1 VTEETTTPQQQI
13 ALQKIYVKDIS
24 FETPNSPD
32 VFFQQTQ
39 TQPVVDIQVGIE
51 VAQPNQQFYEVILG
65 VTVTVTLNDKTAFL
79 AEIKQ
84 AGLFT
89 LSGFDDQQIHYVLN
103 SYCPNTLFPFARET
117 VSDLVTRGGFPQL
130 LIEPINFDAM
140 YQMQL
145 QQQQEAGDQPPAT
158 VN

>member
-1 VTEETTTPQQQI
+1 VADQAPQQQI

-24 FETPNSPD
+24 FETPNSPEI
-32 VFFQQTQ
+32 FFQQTQ
-39 TQPVVDIQVGIE
+39 SQPVVDIQVGIE
-51 VAQPNQQFYEVILG
+51 VAQPNDQFYEVTLA
-65 VTVTVTLNDKTAFL
+65 VTVTVNLNDKTAFL

-89 LSGFDDQQIHYVLN
+89 LTGFDNQQIHYILN
-103 SYCPNTLFPFARET
+103 SYCPNTLFPFAREA

-145 QQQQEAGDQPPAT
+145 QQQAGEQPET

>member
-1 VTEETTTPQQQI
+1 MADQAPQQQI
-13 ALQKIYVKDIS
+13 SLQKIYVKDIS
-24 FETPNSPD
+24 FETPNSPEI
-32 VFFQQTQ
+32 FFQQTQ
-39 TQPVVDIQVGIE
+39 SQPVVDIQVGIE
-51 VAQPNQQFYEVILG
+51 VAQPNQQFYEVILS
-65 VTVTVTLNDKTAFL
+65 VTVTVSLSDKTAFL

-84 AGLFT
+84 AGLFS
-89 LSGFDDQQIHYVLN
+89 LVGFDESQTHYILN
-103 SYCPNTLFPFARET
+103 SYCPNTLFPFAREA

-145 QQQQEAGDQPPAT
+145 QQQPAESPT

>member
-1 VTEETTTPQQQI
+1 MADQTPQQQI
-13 ALQKIYVKDIS
+13 SLQKIYIKDIS
-24 FETPNSPD
+24 FETPNSPEI
-32 VFFQQTQ
+32 FFQQTQ
-39 TQPVVDIQVGIE
+39 SQPVVDIQVGIE
-51 VAQPNQQFYEVILG
+51 VAQPNEQFYEVTLG
-65 VTVTVTLNDKTAFL
+65 VTVTVSLNDKTAFL

-89 LSGFDDQQIHYVLN
+89 LSGFDNQQIHYILN
-103 SYCPNTLFPFARET
+103 SYCPNTLFPFAREA

-145 QQQQEAGDQPPAT
+145 QQQQAEAGEQPAT

>member
-1 VTEETTTPQQQI
+1 MADQAPQQQI
-13 ALQKIYVKDIS
+13 SLQKIYVKDIS
-24 FETPNSPD
+24 FETPNSPEI
-32 VFFQQTQ
+32 FFQQTQ
-39 TQPVVDIQVGIE
+39 SQPVVDIQVGIE
-51 VAQPNQQFYEVILG
+51 VAQPNQQFYEVILS
-65 VTVTVTLNDKTAFL
+65 VTVTVSLSDKTAFL

-84 AGLFT
+84 AGLFS
-89 LSGFDDQQIHYVLN
+89 LVGFDESQTHYILN
-103 SYCPNTLFPFARET
+103 SYCPNTLFPFAREA

-145 QQQQEAGDQPPAT
+145 QQQQADEQPAT

>member
-1 VTEETTTPQQQI
+1 VADQAPQQQI
-13 ALQKIYVKDIS
+13 SLQKIYVKDIS
-24 FETPNSPD
+24 FETPNSPE

-39 TQPVVDIQVGIE
+39 AQPVVDIQVGIE
-51 VAQPNQQFYEVILG
+51 VAQPNDQFYEVTLG
-65 VTVTVTLNDKTAFL
+65 VTVTVSLNDKTAFL

-89 LSGFDDQQIHYVLN
+89 LAGFDNQQIHYILN
-103 SYCPNTLFPFARET
+103 SYCPNTLFPFAREV

-145 QQQQEAGDQPPAT
+145 QQQTGDQPAT

>member
-1 VTEETTTPQQQI
+1 VTEAAAPQQQI
-13 ALQKIYVKDIS
+13 GIQKIYVKDIS

-32 VFFQQTQ
+32 IFFQQTQ
-39 TQPVVDIQVGIE
+39 TQPFVDLQVGVE
-51 VAQPNQQFYEVILG
+51 VTQPNPQIFEVILS
-65 VTVTVTLNDKTAFL
+65 VTVTVTLNEKTAFL

-89 LSGFDDQQIHYVLN
+89 IAGFEDSQVHYILN

-117 VSDLVTRGGFPQL
+117 ISDLVTRGGFPQL

-145 QQQQEAGDQPPAT
+145 QQQQDAGDKTPVT

>member
-1 VTEETTTPQQQI
+1 MADQAPQQQI

-24 FETPNSPD
+24 FETPNSPEI
-32 VFFQQTQ
+32 FFQQTQ
-39 TQPVVDIQVGIE
+39 SQPVVDIQVGIE
-51 VAQPNQQFYEVILG
+51 VAQPNDQFYEVTLA
-65 VTVTVTLNDKTAFL
+65 VTVTVNLNDKTAFL

-89 LSGFDDQQIHYVLN
+89 LTGFDNQQIHYILN
-103 SYCPNTLFPFARET
+103 SYCPNTLFPFAREA

-145 QQQQEAGDQPPAT
+145 QQQAGEQPET

>member
-1 VTEETTTPQQQI
+1 MADQASQQQI
-13 ALQKIYVKDIS
+13 SLQKIYIKDIS
-24 FETPNSPD
+24 FETPNSPEI
-32 VFFQQTQ
+32 FLQQAQ
-39 TQPVVDIQVGIE
+39 SQPIVDIQVGVEI
-51 VAQPNQQFYEVILG
+51 AQPNQQFFEVILS
-65 VTVTVTLNDKTAFL
+65 VTVTVSLDDKTAFL

-89 LSGFDDQQIHYVLN
+89 LTGFDDQQAHYILN
-103 SYCPNTLFPFARET
+103 SYCPNALFPFARET
-117 VSDLVTRGGFPQL
+117 ISDLVTRGGFPQL

-145 QQQQEAGDQPPAT
+145 QQAGDQPPAT

>member
-1 VTEETTTPQQQI
+1 MADQAPQQQI
-13 ALQKIYVKDIS
+13 SLQKIYVKDIS
-24 FETPNSPD
+24 FETPNSPEI
-32 VFFQQTQ
+32 FFQQTQ
-39 TQPVVDIQVGIE
+39 SQPVVDIQVGIE
-51 VAQPNQQFYEVILG
+51 VAQPNQQFFEVILG
-65 VTVTVTLNDKTAFL
+65 VTVTVSLSDKTAFL

-84 AGLFT
+84 AGLFS
-89 LSGFDDQQIHYVLN
+89 LAGFDESQTHYILN

-117 VSDLVTRGGFPQL
+117 ISDLVTRGGFPQL

-145 QQQQEAGDQPPAT
+145 QQQQADEQPAT

>member
-1 VTEETTTPQQQI
+1 VADQAPQQQI
-13 ALQKIYVKDIS
+13 SLQKIYVKDIS
-24 FETPNSPD
+24 FETPNSPEI
-32 VFFQQTQ
+32 FFQQTQ
-39 TQPVVDIQVGIE
+39 SQPVVDIQVGIE
-51 VAQPNQQFYEVILG
+51 VAQPNQQFYEVILS
-65 VTVTVTLNDKTAFL
+65 VTVTVSLSDKTAFL

-84 AGLFT
+84 AGLFS
-89 LSGFDDQQIHYVLN
+89 LVGFDESQTHYILN
-103 SYCPNTLFPFARET
+103 SYCPNTLFPFAREA

-145 QQQQEAGDQPPAT
+145 QQQQADEQPAT

>member
-1 VTEETTTPQQQI
+1 VADQAPQQQI
-13 ALQKIYVKDIS
+13 SLQKIYVKDIS
-24 FETPNSPD
+24 FETPNSPEI
-32 VFFQQTQ
+32 FFQQTQ
-39 TQPVVDIQVGIE
+39 SQPVVDIQVGIE
-51 VAQPNQQFYEVILG
+51 VAQPNQQFYEVILS
-65 VTVTVTLNDKTAFL
+65 VTVTVSLSDKTAFL

-84 AGLFT
+84 AGLFS
-89 LSGFDDQQIHYVLN
+89 LVGFDESQTHYILN
-103 SYCPNTLFPFARET
+103 SYCPNTLFPFAREA

-145 QQQQEAGDQPPAT
+145 QQQQAGEQPPT

>member
-24 FETPNSPD
+24 FETPNSPEI
-32 VFFQQTQ
+32 FFQQQ
-39 TQPVVDIQVGIE
+39 PSQPVVDIQVGIE
-51 VAQPNQQFYEVILG
+51 VAQPNQQFYEVILS
-65 VTVTVTLNDKTAFL
+65 VTVTVTLNEKTAFL

-89 LSGFDDQQIHYVLN
+89 LAGFDDQQIHYVLN

-145 QQQQEAGDQPPAT
+145 QQRQDNEQSTT

>member
-1 VTEETTTPQQQI
+1 VADQAPQQQI
-13 ALQKIYVKDIS
+13 SLQKIYVKDIS
-24 FETPNSPD
+24 FETPNSPEI
-32 VFFQQTQ
+32 FFQQTQ
-39 TQPVVDIQVGIE
+39 SQPVVDIQVGIE
-51 VAQPNQQFYEVILG
+51 VAQPNQQFFEVILG
-65 VTVTVTLNDKTAFL
+65 VTVTVSLSDKTAFL

-84 AGLFT
+84 AGLFS
-89 LSGFDDQQIHYVLN
+89 LAGFDESQTHYILN

-117 VSDLVTRGGFPQL
+117 ISDLVTRGGFPQL

-145 QQQQEAGDQPPAT
+145 QQQQADEQPAT

>member
-1 VTEETTTPQQQI
+1 MKPLI
-13 ALQKIYVKDIS
+13 RQKSS
-24 FETPNSPD
+24 FNK
-32 VFFQQTQ
+32 
-39 TQPVVDIQVGIE
+39 
-51 VAQPNQQFYEVILG
+51 PNQQFFEVILG
-65 VTVTVTLNDKTAFL
+65 VTVTVSLNDKTAFL

-84 AGLFT
+84 AGLFS
-89 LSGFDDQQIHYVLN
+89 LVGFDDSQTHYILN

-145 QQQQEAGDQPPAT
+145 QQQQAGDEQPVT

>member
-1 VTEETTTPQQQI
+1 VADQAPQQQI
-13 ALQKIYVKDIS
+13 SLQKIYVKDIS
-24 FETPNSPD
+24 FETPNSPEI
-32 VFFQQTQ
+32 FFQQTQ
-39 TQPVVDIQVGIE
+39 SQPVVDIQVGIE
-51 VAQPNQQFYEVILG
+51 VAQPNQQFYEVILS
-65 VTVTVTLNDKTAFL
+65 VTVTVSLSDKTAFL

-84 AGLFT
+84 AGLFS
-89 LSGFDDQQIHYVLN
+89 LVGFDESQTHYILN

-117 VSDLVTRGGFPQL
+117 ISDLVTRGGFPQL

-145 QQQQEAGDQPPAT
+145 QQQQAGEQPPT

>member
-1 VTEETTTPQQQI
+1 MADQAPQQQI
-13 ALQKIYVKDIS
+13 SLQKIYVKDIS
-24 FETPNSPD
+24 FETPNSPEI
-32 VFFQQTQ
+32 FFQQTQ
-39 TQPVVDIQVGIE
+39 SQPVVDIQVGIE
-51 VAQPNQQFYEVILG
+51 VAQPNQQFFEVILG
-65 VTVTVTLNDKTAFL
+65 VTVTVSLSDKTAFL

-84 AGLFT
+84 AGLFS
-89 LSGFDDQQIHYVLN
+89 LAGFDDSQTHYILN

-117 VSDLVTRGGFPQL
+117 ISDLVTRGGFPQL

-145 QQQQEAGDQPPAT
+145 QQQQADEQPAT

>member
-1 VTEETTTPQQQI
+1 MADQAPQQQI
-13 ALQKIYVKDIS
+13 SLQKIYIKDIS
-24 FETPNSPD
+24 FETPNSPEI
-32 VFFQQTQ
+32 FFQQTQ
-39 TQPVVDIQVGIE
+39 SQPVVDIQVGIE
-51 VAQPNQQFYEVILG
+51 VAQPNQQFFEVILG
-65 VTVTVTLNDKTAFL
+65 VTVTVSLSDKTAFL

-84 AGLFT
+84 AGLFS
-89 LSGFDDQQIHYVLN
+89 LAGFDDSQIHYILN

-117 VSDLVTRGGFPQL
+117 ISDLVTRGGFPQL

-145 QQQQEAGDQPPAT
+145 QQQQAASNEQPT

>member
-1 VTEETTTPQQQI
+1 MAEETPQQQI
-13 ALQKIYVKDIS
+13 SLQKIYVKDIS
-24 FETPNSPD
+24 FETPNSPEI
-32 VFFQQTQ
+32 FFQQTQ
-39 TQPVVDIQVGIE
+39 SQPVVDIQVGIE
-51 VAQPNQQFYEVILG
+51 VAQPNQQFYEVILS
-65 VTVTVTLNDKTAFL
+65 VTVTVSLSDKIAFL

-84 AGLFT
+84 AGLFS
-89 LSGFDDQQIHYVLN
+89 LAGFDESQTHYILN

-117 VSDLVTRGGFPQL
+117 ISDLVTRGGFPQL

-145 QQQQEAGDQPPAT
+145 QRQQDAGDQTPAT

>member
-1 VTEETTTPQQQI
+1 MADQAPQQQI
-13 ALQKIYVKDIS
+13 SLQKIYVKDIS
-24 FETPNSPD
+24 FETPNSPEI
-32 VFFQQTQ
+32 FFQQTQ
-39 TQPVVDIQVGIE
+39 SQPVVDIQVGIE
-51 VAQPNQQFYEVILG
+51 VAQPNQQFFEVILG
-65 VTVTVTLNDKTAFL
+65 VTVTVSLNDKTAFL

-84 AGLFT
+84 AGLFS
-89 LSGFDDQQIHYVLN
+89 LAGFDDSQTHYILN
-103 SYCPNTLFPFARET
+103 SYCPNTLFPFAREA

-145 QQQQEAGDQPPAT
+145 QQQQAGDEQPVT

>member
-1 VTEETTTPQQQI
+1 VTEAAPQQQI
-13 ALQKIYVKDIS
+13 SLQKIYVKDIS
-24 FETPNSPD
+24 FETPNSPEI
-32 VFFQQTQ
+32 FFQQTQ
-39 TQPVVDIQVGIE
+39 SQPVVDIQVGIE
-51 VAQPNQQFYEVILG
+51 VAQPNQQFFEVILG
-65 VTVTVTLNDKTAFL
+65 VTVTVSLNDKTAFL

-84 AGLFT
+84 AGLFS
-89 LSGFDDQQIHYVLN
+89 LVGFDDSQTHYILN

-145 QQQQEAGDQPPAT
+145 QQQQAGDEQPVT

>member
-1 VTEETTTPQQQI
+1 VADQAPQQQI
-13 ALQKIYVKDIS
+13 SLQKIYIKDIS
-24 FETPNSPD
+24 FETPNSPEI
-32 VFFQQTQ
+32 FFQQTQ
-39 TQPVVDIQVGIE
+39 SQPVVDIQVGIE
-51 VAQPNQQFYEVILG
+51 VAQPNQQFFEVILG
-65 VTVTVTLNDKTAFL
+65 VTVTVSLSDKTAFL

-84 AGLFT
+84 AGLFS
-89 LSGFDDQQIHYVLN
+89 LAGFDDSQIHYILN

-117 VSDLVTRGGFPQL
+117 ISDLVTRGGFPQL

-145 QQQQEAGDQPPAT
+145 QQQQAASNEQPT

>member
-1 VTEETTTPQQQI
+1 MADQAPQQHI

-24 FETPNSPD
+24 FETPHSPAI
-32 VFFQQTQ
+32 FFQQTQ
-39 TQPVVDIQVGIE
+39 VQPVVDIQVNVE
-51 VAQPNQQFYEVILG
+51 VAQPNDQFYEVTLT
-65 VTVTVTLNDKTAFL
+65 VTVTVTLSDKTAFL

-89 LSGFDDQQIHYVLN
+89 LMGFDEQQTHYILN
-103 SYCPNTLFPFARET
+103 SYCPNTLFPFAREA

-130 LIEPINFDAM
+130 LLEPINFDAM

-145 QQQQEAGDQPPAT
+145 QQAKSSEMA
-158 VN
+158 N